1 MLIGLLLLVLVVVGL
16 IVAFAAF
23 VMFWIVMIVFGVSA
37 VILGLLFRDMSLG
50 FLLAFPVTGV
60 VLWALSVNSEKN
72 SKSTIK

>member
-1 MLIGLLLLVLVVVGL
+1 MLIGLIVLMLVVVGL

-23 VMFWIVMIVFGVSA
+23 VMFWIVMIVFGLSA

-60 VLWALSVNSEKN
+60 VLWALLANSEKN
-72 SKSTIK
+72 SGSTIR